1 MQNPFD
7 TGYYSSE
14 ELRGF
19 GFARVGEN
27 VQIAKNCTIV
37 GLGNIQIG
45 DNVRIDV
52 SCSII
57 ATGPMRLGSYIHIGA
72 FCHLVSRG
80 GLTMEDFTGL
90 SQRVSVY
97 TASDDYSGRHMTN
110 PMVHAEFTGCRVA
123 AVHLGR
129 HVIVGSGS
137 VILPGANIGEGS
149 AVGALSLVTRAVEP
163 WAVYSGTPARK
174 VSERR
179 RDILALETAFLDS
192 LHGRESVAA

>member
-7 TGYYSSE
+7 TGYYCSD
-14 ELRGF
+14 ELRTF

-27 VQIAKNCTIV
+27 VSIAKNCTIV
-37 GLGNIQIG
+37 GLDKIEIG

-57 ATGPMRLGSYIHIGA
+57 ATGPMRFGSYIHIGA

-80 GLTMEDFTGL
+80 GLTLDDFAGL
-90 SQRVSVY
+90 SQRVSIY

-110 PMVHAEFTGCRVA
+110 PMVPGQFTGCRVA
-123 AVHLGR
+123 PVRLGR
-129 HVIVGSGS
+129 HAIVGSGS
-137 VILPGANIGEGS
+137 VILPGADIGDYS
-149 AVGALSLVTRAVEP
+149 AVGALSLVTRPVED

-174 VSERR
+174 VSDRKR
-179 RDILALETAFLDS
+179 NIADLEAAFFAS
-192 LHGRESVAA
+192 LHSDRVAA